1 MSAIQAILPLL
12 ADKENLITINAI
24 NIVTLS
30 RIFGAILAELLLT
43 VASLYALFLV
53 ALFAYVI
60 LYVFSIYLTVPEIVI
75 NKKKTKARFREIF
88 PIISKKR
95 SINMILAISMIPLLF
110 ISGFNLFVM
119 EIGKGKADWF
129 IGMLYFIEGANVL
142 LAGMV
147 VKKVFKKY
155 KKQIKVLLVTWG
167 VMGIAQLSLSF
178 STLYLTAIG
187 FSLFGIAYG
196 IFKPLLYTY
205 FQQKVPPDI
214 HGKFFAFKKM
224 IDRTI
229 MQICLVLIGVSLD
242 MIGYERLMIGLGICM
257 LLGVCVVLFSFKNEE
272 IREEDVSSIS

>member
-1 MSAIQAILPLL
+1 ML